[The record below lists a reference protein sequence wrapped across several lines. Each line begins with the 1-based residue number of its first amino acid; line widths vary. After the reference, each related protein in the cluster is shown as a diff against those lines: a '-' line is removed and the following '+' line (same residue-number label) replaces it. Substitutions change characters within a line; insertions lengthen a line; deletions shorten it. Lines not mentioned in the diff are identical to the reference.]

1 MAKNCQSIEMNLLL
15 TIKLEPMMNELSIYD
30 SVKAIKCR
38 EQKELAGALR
48 KYGTK
53 VGDGYEFHF
62 ESDCPIIAA
71 YDYDEPCDV
80 VILAAKVNSA
90 GFLTLIADL
99 KNDRG
104 NPHEI
109 DPDDVFAGHLEYVTS
124 EIA

>member
-15 TIKLEPMMNELSIYD
+15 TIKLERMMNELSIYD

-48 KYGTK
+48 KHGTK

-80 VILAAKVNSA
+80 VIISA
-90 GFLTLIADL
+90 RVDKDGYLKLIGDE

-104 NPHEI
+104 NPHPI
-109 DPDDVFAGHLEYVTS
+109 NPDDVFAGQLEYVAS
-124 EIA
+124 SIG